1 MNLGTALSILDGL
14 DYFNLVK
21 KVIIQMGNI
30 KKLIIASALSMMAAG
45 CYAGSIVP
53 NTNTAVSA
61 DISFSDPGQL
71 QAQLAPVSGLMA
83 GSHKD
88 GDTIAILSASGSNKQ
103 YVVTGDYSKPET
115 VGSNSDVWTV
125 IGKSGNTIKV
135 TFGGIACTTKGS
147 LVDGASHKWWIY
159 DMTDRV
165 AVKLSGAQ
173 TVKADT
179 YPVTLNVAA
188 YQA

>member
-1 MNLGTALSILDGL
+1 M
-14 DYFNLVK
+14 K
-21 KVIIQMGNI
+21 NI
-30 KKLIIASALSMMAAG
+30 KDLIIASALSIMAAS
-45 CYAGSIVP
+45 CYAGSLVP
-53 NTNTAVSA
+53 NTSTGVSA
-61 DISFSDPGQL
+61 DVSFSNPGQL
-71 QAQLAPVSGLMA
+71 QAQLTPVSGLMA
-83 GSHKD
+83 GPHKD
-88 GDTIAILSASGSNKQ
+88 GETIAILSASGSNKQ

-125 IGKSGNTIKV
+125 TGKSGNAIKV
-135 TFGGIACTTKGS
+135 TFAGVACATKGS

-165 AVKLSGAQ
+165 AVKLSGSQ

-179 YPVTLNVAA
+179 YPVTLNIAA

>member
-1 MNLGTALSILDGL
+1 M
-14 DYFNLVK
+14 K
-21 KVIIQMGNI
+21 NI
-30 KKLIIASALSMMAAG
+30 KNLIIASALSIMAAS
-45 CYAGSIVP
+45 CYAGSLVP
-53 NTNTAVSA
+53 NTSTGVSA

-125 IGKSGNTIKV
+125 TGKSGNTIKV
-135 TFGGIACTTKGS
+135 TFGGVGCANKGS
-147 LVDGASHKWWIY
+147 LVDGASHKWWVY
-159 DMTDRV
+159 DMADKV
-165 AVKLSGAQ
+165 AVKLSGSQ

-179 YPVTLNVAA
+179 YPVTLHIAE